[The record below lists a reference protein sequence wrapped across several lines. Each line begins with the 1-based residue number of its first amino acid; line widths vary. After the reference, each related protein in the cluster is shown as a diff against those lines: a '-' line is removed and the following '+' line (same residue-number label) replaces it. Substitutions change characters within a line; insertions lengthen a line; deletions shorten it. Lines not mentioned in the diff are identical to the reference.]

1 MPWLQQL
8 DQVCADSLPQVGY
21 KAYAL
26 GLLAQ
31 QHLPVVA
38 GQIIPAQGWQNALS
52 SLMDAN
58 ILRRLDDLERLKM
71 AGFKE
76 LQQISQQAQAA
87 YAAAA
92 LPDQLVAD
100 LAAWPHPAWMLRAS
114 LGPASA
120 RRGQGM
126 DLGVGLLPAQVGA
139 STLVPL
145 AKALQ
150 QFWGEA
156 LSARNLA
163 VWRHRQPSLGYLPL
177 ATLVTPLYPALV
189 TGTLRLGTR
198 RALWDCVMGLGLP
211 LVRGEAIPAR
221 GQMELTQPDSLQ
233 WKPGFQEQ
241 VYQVSLGQ
249 GDRRDPAGPAHV
261 DPERLEPDRPVSG
274 LPLRVIQREDPAL
287 LPPLTPDHIRQL
299 IDLGQ
304 RSRQVL
310 GADAALVPPAA
321 EFDLG
326 LEWILCPG
334 EQGQGW
340 QFVITQVIPYVAA
353 PPAVAPT
360 IAPPAPRSVRPPSLP
375 HLPSVSTVVKGIGA
389 SAGQVQGIAVV
400 ARQPQDLPRPLPPNA
415 IVVLPD
421 LQPDVFL
428 QLEAVAGIVTE
439 QGGATCH
446 AAILARE
453 IGVPAIVGAPQATQI
468 LENAMPL
475 WLDGNRGVVYGLDA
489 ARIPSIVTQPPARPP
504 ATPLVD
510 LPPRRYHGLRTKVM
524 ANLSQIRRLDTL
536 PVEHIAGVGLLR
548 SEWLLLD
555 ILEGRHPWHWINQGQ
570 GAELQSR
577 MVQQIEPILKVL
589 GPKPLRYRSLDLRSH
604 EWQALVG
611 SPPLEPNPMLGL
623 RGTLSYDVDS
633 RLFEIELAA
642 LATLQRAGYDNLQL
656 ILPFVRTVEEVLA
669 CQQHIRQAGLNQAE
683 PFALWIMA
691 EVPSVLFL
699 LPAYA
704 QAGVQGIALGSNDL
718 TQLLLA
724 VDRDQPTMA
733 SAYDE
738 RHPVIQMAIAYLIQ
752 EAQRCGLTSSICGQA
767 PVRHPDLIANLVA
780 WGIHSISVETAAL
793 PFTLEAVRQAEQD
806 QI

>member
-1 MPWLQQL
+1 MTWLQHL
-8 DQVCADSLPQVGY
+8 DQVCASNLPQVGY

-38 GQIIPAQGWQNALS
+38 GQVIPAQVWQTALVA
-52 SLMDAN
+52 LMDAD

-76 LQQISQQAQAA
+76 LQQVSQQAQAA
-87 YAAAA
+87 FAAAA
-92 LPDQLVAD
+92 LPAQLVAD
-100 LAAWPHPAWMLRAS
+100 LADWPHPAWMLRAS
-114 LGPASA
+114 LGPTSA

-126 DLGVGLLPAQVGA
+126 DLGLGLLPAQVGA
-139 STLVPL
+139 PTLVPL

-156 LSARNLA
+156 LSARSLA
-163 VWRHRQPSLGYLPL
+163 VWRHRHQALGCLPL
-177 ATLVTPLYPALV
+177 ATLVTPLYPALA
-189 TGTLRLGTR
+189 TGTLRLGAR
-198 RALWDCVMGLGLP
+198 RARWDCVMGLGLP

-249 GDRRDPAGPAHV
+249 ADPLTQLGATHEAP
-261 DPERLEPDRPVSG
+261 SG
-274 LPLRVIQREDPAL
+274 SPLRVLQREDPAL

-310 GADAALVPPAA
+310 AADAALPAPA
-321 EFDLG
+321 SEFDLG

-334 EQGQGW
+334 DQGQGW
-340 QFVITQVIPYVAA
+340 QFVITQVMSYGDP
-353 PPAVAPT
+353 PPAVAV
-360 IAPPAPRSVRPPSLP
+360 AADPPAPRSTRTTNLP
-375 HLPSVSTVVKGIGA
+375 HLPAVSTVVKGIGA
-389 SAGQVQGIAVV
+389 SAGQIQGIAVV
-400 ARQPQDLPRPLPPNA
+400 ARQPQDLPHPLPPNA

-453 IGVPAIVGAPQATQI
+453 IGVPAIVGAPQATHL

-475 WLDGNRGVVYGLDA
+475 WLDGDRGVVYGLDA
-489 ARIPSIVTQPPARPP
+489 TRIPSILTQPPARSPVS
-504 ATPLVD
+504 PLAE
-510 LPPRRYHGLRTKVM
+510 LPPKRYHGLRTKVM
-524 ANLSQIRRLDTL
+524 ANLSQTRRLDTL
-536 PVEHIAGVGLLR
+536 PVDHIAGVGLLR

-570 GAELQSR
+570 GGELQSR
-577 MVQQIEPILKVL
+577 MVQQLEPILKIL

-633 RLFEIELAA
+633 RLFEVELAA
-642 LATLQRAGYDNLQL
+642 LSTLQRSGYDNLEL
-656 ILPFVRTVEEVLA
+656 ILPFVRTVEEVLV
-669 CQQHIRQAGLNQAE
+669 CQQYIRQAGLNQFDR
-683 PFALWIMA
+683 FALWIMA

-704 QAGVQGIALGSNDL
+704 KAGVQGIALGSNDL

-752 EAQRCGLTSSICGQA
+752 EARRCGLTCSICGQA
-767 PVRHPDLIANLVA
+767 PVRHPDLIANFVA

-806 QI
+806 LG

>member
-1 MPWLQQL
+1 MTWLQSL
-8 DQVCADSLPQVGY
+8 DQVCARDLPQVGY
-21 KAYAL
+21 KAYTL

-38 GQIIPAQGWQNALS
+38 GQVIPARVWQSALVD
-52 SLMDAN
+52 LIDPD
-58 ILRRLDDLERLKM
+58 ILRRLNDLERLKR
-71 AGFKE
+71 AGLRD
-76 LQQISQQAQAA
+76 LQQISQQAQRSF
-87 YAAAA
+87 
-92 LPDQLVAD
+92 LTAD
-100 LAAWPHPAWMLRAS
+100 LPTHLGTALANCAHPAWVLRAS
-114 LGPASA
+114 LGPSLA
-120 RRGQGM
+120 
-126 DLGVGLLPAQVGA
+126 LGPGLLPAQVGGH
-139 STLVPL
+139 TLVPL
-145 AKALQ
+145 TRALQ

-156 LSARNLA
+156 LSARSMV
-163 VWRHRQPSLGYLPL
+163 VWRHRNQSIEYLPF
-177 ATLVTPLYPALV
+177 ATLVMPLYPALV
-189 TGTLRLGTR
+189 TGTLQLGPR
-198 RALWDCVMGLGLP
+198 RASWDCVMGLGLP

-221 GQMELTQPDSLQ
+221 GEMVLSQPDSLQ

-241 VYQVSLGQ
+241 VYQASRGQ
-249 GDRRDPAGPAHV
+249 DRTIGEDSTDGW
-261 DPERLEPDRPVSG
+261 
-274 LPLRVIQREDPAL
+274 PLRVLQREDPAL
-287 LPPLTPDHIRQL
+287 LPPLTPDHIHQL

-304 RSRQVL
+304 RSHQVI
-310 GADAALVPPAA
+310 AANVDLLKLTPAF
-321 EFDLG
+321 ELG

-334 EQGQGW
+334 EQGQGG
-340 QFVITQVIPYVAA
+340 QFVITQVTPYPTA
-353 PPAVAPT
+353 PPAVAV
-360 IAPPAPRSVRPPSLP
+360 AASPPAPPITTTPNLP
-375 HLPSVSTVVKGIGA
+375 HLPSISTVVKGIGA

-453 IGVPAIVGAPQATQI
+453 IGVPAIVGAPQATQL
-468 LENAMPL
+468 LENAIPL
-475 WLDGNRGVVYGLDA
+475 WLDGDRGVVYGLDA
-489 ARIPSIVTQPPARPP
+489 TRIPSIVTQPPARPP
-504 ATPLVD
+504 ITPLVN

-536 PVEHIAGVGLLR
+536 PVDHIAGVGLLR

-577 MVQQIEPILKVL
+577 MVQQLEPILKIL

-633 RLFEIELAA
+633 RLFEVELAA
-642 LATLQRAGYDNLQL
+642 LATLQRAGYGNLQL

-669 CQQHIRQAGLNQAE
+669 CQQHIRQAGLHRAE
-683 PFALWIMA
+683 QFALWIMA

-724 VDRDQPTMA
+724 VDRDQPTIA

-752 EAQRCGLTSSICGQA
+752 EAQRCGLTCSICGQA

-806 QI
+806 QL